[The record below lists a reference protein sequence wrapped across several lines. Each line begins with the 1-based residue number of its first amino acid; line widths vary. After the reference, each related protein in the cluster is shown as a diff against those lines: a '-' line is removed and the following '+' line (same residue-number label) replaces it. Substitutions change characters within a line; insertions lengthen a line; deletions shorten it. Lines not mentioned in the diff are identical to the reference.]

1 MTASNDIRFD
11 HAGPQFR
18 VESVAASVEF
28 YRSVLGF
35 NLDHSSGSPPTYAL
49 VFRDNVYIHL
59 CETGPQNAEIGPGCA
74 YIVISGVERLWSQ
87 IQAFAVDVIEPL
99 REKDYGQGLRV
110 TDFSIRDPD
119 GNILRIGEHVS
130 GS

>member
-1 MTASNDIRFD
+1 MTARDDIRFD
-11 HAGPQFR
+11 HAGPQFQ

-35 NLDHSSGSPPTYAL
+35 DVDHSSGSPPSYA
-49 VFRDNVYIHL
+49 VVVRDNVYIHL
-59 CETGPQNAEIGPGCA
+59 CEIGPRNTEIGPGCV
-74 YIVISGVERLWSQ
+74 YVMITGVERLWSQ

-99 REKDYGQGLRV
+99 KENDYGKGVRV

-119 GNILRIGEHVS
+119 RNILRIGELINS
-130 GS
+130 P